1 VMTVTNAV
9 EKIIGEKN
17 MSMIIEMF
25 KAEGVAEGI
34 VKGEIRATL
43 KQRFRGVP
51 QEIKDTIQS
60 MTDLVALE
68 SLLVHAENCGSLDEF
83 AEALK

>member
-1 VMTVTNAV
+1 MTVTNAV

-25 KAEGVAEGI
+25 KAEGVAEG
-34 VKGEIRATL
+34 VAKGKILATL
-43 KQRFRGVP
+43 KLRFHNVS
-51 QEIKDTIQS
+51 QEVENAIRS